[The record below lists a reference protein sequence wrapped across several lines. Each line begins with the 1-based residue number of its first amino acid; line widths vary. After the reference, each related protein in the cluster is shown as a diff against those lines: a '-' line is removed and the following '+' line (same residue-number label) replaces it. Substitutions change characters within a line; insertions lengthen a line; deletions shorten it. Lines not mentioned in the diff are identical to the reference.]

1 VKRRSIVLM
10 LAISF
15 GFLVCILL
23 GLGWLGL
30 SRMSRIHSDLEDL
43 VTKRWAKV
51 KLCRTALAYSSLNSR
66 ITVEVFLLDNSDQI
80 APLLKNRAENTKI
93 ISALLSQIQ
102 AQGVAPGREHELLD
116 AIVLARTPYI
126 ASYLQALHLLIDEHK
141 YVKARAVMVDQ
152 TLPLLIR
159 YHEAWNRFVEFQ
171 GEQMDEAATDSRS
184 HYARAHTVVLSLI
197 LLAAALCGAIGFYVT
212 LLMTK
217 EIVRREKAEEQVGSL
232 NTELE
237 QKVIRRTQELSLV
250 NQELGGEIT
259 ERKRAEADL
268 HQAKEAAEAANR
280 AKGDFLA
287 NMSHEIRTPMNGI
300 IGMTDLALE
309 TVLTQ
314 EQREFLGMV
323 KSSADSLLSL
333 LNDILDFSKIEAG
346 KLDFETIDFLLR
358 DTLDDTIKALGLR
371 AHQKR
376 LELACHVLAEVPDGL
391 QGDPTRIRQ
400 IVVNLVG
407 NAIKFT
413 AEGEVVVK
421 VEVQEETED
430 EVLLHFSVRDTG
442 GGIALEKQQTIF
454 EAFTQ
459 ADNSMTR
466 KYGGTGLGLAISSRL
481 VNLMGGRIW
490 VESDI
495 ARGST
500 FHFTVRLLMQKI
512 SSRKYEPIGA
522 EGLRDLPVLI
532 VDDNATNRR
541 ILQEMVL
548 VWKMNPTLTEGGPEA
563 LTLLER
569 ASIRGSPFALILLD
583 AQMPGM
589 DGFSVAERIK
599 QDARFAKSLV
609 IMLTSAGLRGDAA
622 RCRELGIKAYLT
634 KPIKRSDLLQAIKVV
649 LGSRAVTEENFPVVT
664 IHSLRE
670 SRARLSILLVE
681 DNRVNQAVAT
691 RLLEKR
697 GHLVVVVGSGK
708 QALEALENQT
718 PDLILMDVQM
728 PEMDGIQ
735 ATASI
740 REGELKSGKHIPIIA
755 MTAHV
760 MAGDKERCRDAGMD
774 GYLSKPIRAEDLF
787 ATMEEVLSIPV
798 KA

>member
-1 VKRRSIVLM
+1 
-10 LAISF
+10 
-15 GFLVCILL
+15 
-23 GLGWLGL
+23 
-30 SRMSRIHSDLEDL
+30 
-43 VTKRWAKV
+43 
-51 KLCRTALAYSSLNSR
+51 
-66 ITVEVFLLDNSDQI
+66 
-80 APLLKNRAENTKI
+80 
-93 ISALLSQIQ
+93 
-102 AQGVAPGREHELLD
+102 
-116 AIVLARTPYI
+116 
-126 ASYLQALHLLIDEHK
+126 
-141 YVKARAVMVDQ
+141 
-152 TLPLLIR
+152 
-159 YHEAWNRFVEFQ
+159 
-171 GEQMDEAATDSRS
+171 MDEAATDSRS

-454 EAFTQ
+454 EAL
-459 ADNSMTR
+459 S
-466 KYGGTGLGLAISSRL
+466 
-481 VNLMGGRIW
+481 
-490 VESDI
+490 
-495 ARGST
+495 
-500 FHFTVRLLMQKI
+500 
-512 SSRKYEPIGA
+512 
-522 EGLRDLPVLI
+522 LI
-532 VDDNATNRR
+532 HIFPPQT
-541 ILQEMVL
+541 
-548 VWKMNPTLTEGGPEA
+548 
-563 LTLLER
+563 
-569 ASIRGSPFALILLD
+569 
-583 AQMPGM
+583 
-589 DGFSVAERIK
+589 
-599 QDARFAKSLV
+599 
-609 IMLTSAGLRGDAA
+609 
-622 RCRELGIKAYLT
+622 CR
-634 KPIKRSDLLQAIKVV
+634 
-649 LGSRAVTEENFPVVT
+649 
-664 IHSLRE
+664 
-670 SRARLSILLVE
+670 
-681 DNRVNQAVAT
+681 
-691 RLLEKR
+691 
-697 GHLVVVVGSGK
+697 
-708 QALEALENQT
+708 
-718 PDLILMDVQM
+718 
-728 PEMDGIQ
+728 
-735 ATASI
+735 
-740 REGELKSGKHIPIIA
+740 GKH
-755 MTAHV
+755 
-760 MAGDKERCRDAGMD
+760 DDE
-774 GYLSKPIRAEDLF
+774 
-787 ATMEEVLSIPV
+787 
-798 KA
+798 